1 MSSNYDWM
9 EPFQKELFEL
19 FCKEFG
25 FKSLSDIGRF
35 LGLKHPYHGAK
46 LIFEAQKPNNYI
58 KKMIEL
64 KSASNSKIKKLEYL
78 VNEVENLRN
87 AVSSSENNLSL
98 SLDAVKKIRDY
109 NL

>member
-1 MSSNYDWM
+1 MDDKYIWM
-9 EPFQKELFEL
+9 EPFQKDLFEL
-19 FCKEFG
+19 FCREFG
-25 FKSLSDIGRF
+25 FKSLSDIGKF

-64 KSASNSKIKKLEYL
+64 KSASNNEIKKLEYL
-78 VNEVENLRN
+78 VNEVENLCN

-98 SLDAVKKIRDY
+98 SLDAAKKIKAFD
-109 NL
+109 L

>member
-1 MSSNYDWM
+1 MRNKYDWM
-9 EPFQKELFEL
+9 DPVQKELFEV

-64 KSASNSKIKKLEYL
+64 KTASNIEIKKLEYL
-78 VNEVENLRN
+78 ASEVENLRK
-87 AVSSSENNLSL
+87 AVLSSEDNLSL
-98 SLDAVKKIRDY
+98 SLDAVKKIRDFE
-109 NL
+109 L